1 MSSEG
6 ASNLAEMTSQLS
18 LSDSTAA
25 TQTAP
30 GVEGA
35 PPTPGDHTHQTSHDS
50 IPQDSEG
57 ENEDDSL
64 GRSTG
69 DEVGQLLRATVEEL
83 ETALQVCVCIYI
95 YTYLRPVKSHLIG
108 VTHLR
113 FTH

>member
-1 MSSEG
+1 MASEG
-6 ASNLAEMTSQLS
+6 ASNLTEMTSQLS

-25 TQTAP
+25 TQTPP

-35 PPTPGDHTHQTSHDS
+35 PPTSGDHTHQTSHDS

-83 ETALQVCVCIYI
+83 ETALQVCVYRR
-95 YTYLRPVKSHLIG
+95 TSDLSRL
-108 VTHLR
+108 T
-113 FTH
+113 